1 MATSVFGNSGF
12 STVEDTTLSLSKL
25 LAPVESLVES
35 LADAPFQV
43 GTLVYSSTL
52 TSQQLTQA
60 TTYPGLNVNMTELFP
75 GTSLASALVL
85 NTADTAAEALRI
97 ATACGLTGQG
107 DSKLIHF
114 YTSGLVTAVATL
126 GTFGNTVVNVILQAN
141 GAAPASPLPISA
153 VTAGA
158 GINSFASAI
167 VTFTTALSGSEQV
180 TINILSNATPV

>member
-25 LAPVESLVES
+25 LTPVES

-43 GTLVYSSTL
+43 GTAVTSSTL
-52 TSQQLTQA
+52 ISQQLTQA
-60 TTYPGLNVNMTELFP
+60 TMYPGLNVVM
-75 GTSLASALVL
+75 SAASALVL

-114 YTSGLVTAVATL
+114 YTSGLVTAIATL
-126 GTFGNTVVNVILQAN
+126 GTFGNTVANVILKAN
-141 GAAPASPLPISA
+141 GAAAASPLPISA
-153 VTAGA
+153 TTAGA

-180 TINILSNATPV
+180 TINIISNATPV